1 VKRTVIVLAAIITL
15 IATVPNAHAIGV
27 YGQWWDAIG
36 DGFGI
41 GVKQA
46 FLPKIPLVKLDGR
59 VAWLNFSD
67 ASTDV
72 VPFEVTGSIGGLFYA
87 GVGVGYYLVM
97 PDQGDNDNQIGTSL
111 QVGVE
116 FAPVKLGGFAE
127 ARYTWLS
134 DSSYLD
140 GTNLIAGVIWKF

>member
-1 VKRTVIVLAAIITL
+1 MKRTIILLSAIITL
-15 IATVPNAHAIGV
+15 IAMVPNAHAIGV

-41 GVKQA
+41 GVKQS

-67 ASTDV
+67 ANTDV
-72 VPFEVTGSIGGLFYA
+72 FPLEVTASIGGLFYG
-87 GVGVGYYLVM
+87 GVGLGYYIVS
-97 PDQGDNDNQIGTSL
+97 PDVGGNDNQVGTSL

-116 FAPVKLGGFAE
+116 FAPVKFGGFAE
-127 ARYTWLS
+127 ARYTWLG

-140 GTNLIAGVIWKF
+140 ATNLIAGVIWNF